1 MVAASDFTSEL
12 EAKVTQQLKSQRVG
26 YLLGAGSSYL
36 DGNGYPLADQLWD
49 RIKDKI
55 VDAAKR
61 DDIQAKLNGGANG
74 IEHALDLLDDGG
86 ATDTPYRHLVTAALA
101 EDFMPMY
108 PPLDTHTAFVG
119 RIALR
124 ADPCV
129 KVFSLNY
136 DPLIERAAEIAKCRL
151 VDGFIG
157 HEHAY
162 FNPAVFT
169 ETLLLSRGPRA
180 RPSLSPAGTPIHL
193 YKLHGSMG
201 WYDCPTRGVRRCAFG
216 RTLPPGVARLMI
228 PPQRRKVSEVV
239 RPAYS
244 PIWTAFRG
252 AMSHDAKP
260 LMRLV
265 AAGYGFLDEHVND
278 VVDSALARPDFRLLI
293 FAKALS
299 DTAWAR
305 WSTKTNTVVITE
317 NRCAIEGTTGPGHA
331 DLWKF
336 EQLANKV

>member
-1 MVAASDFTSEL
+1 MSPVADFVPDL
-12 EAKVTQQLKSQRVG
+12 EAAVKKQLQSQRVG

-36 DGNGYPLADQLWD
+36 NGAGYPLASQLWD
-49 RIKDKI
+49 LIKDRI
-55 VDAAKR
+55 SDTAKR
-61 DDIQAKLNGGANG
+61 NDIQAKLDAGANG

-86 ATDTPYRHLVTAALA
+86 ANETPYRHLVTAALA
-101 EDFMPMY
+101 DYFTTLK
-108 PPLDTHTAFVG
+108 PPLDVHGEFVK
-119 RIALR
+119 RLAQR
-124 ADPCV
+124 EHPCI

-136 DPLIERAAEIAKCRL
+136 DPLVERAAENVKCRL
-151 VDGFIG
+151 IDGFIG

-169 ETLLLSRGPRA
+169 ETLMLKRGPRA
-180 RPSLSPAGTPIHL
+180 KPSLSPAGTPIHL

-201 WYDCPTRGVRRCAFG
+201 WYDCPTRGVRRCAFSDD
-216 RTLPPGVARLMI
+216 LPPRVTRLMI

-252 AMSHDAKP
+252 AMSQDAKP

-278 VVDSALARPDFRLLI
+278 VIDSALARPDFRLLI
-293 FAKALS
+293 FAKSLS
-299 DTAWAR
+299 DTAWNR
-305 WSTKTNTVVITE
+305 WSNKSNTLVITE
-317 NRCAIEGTTGPGHA
+317 TRCAFEGATGPGHTA
-331 DLWKF
+331 LWKF
-336 EQLANKV
+336 EELANKV